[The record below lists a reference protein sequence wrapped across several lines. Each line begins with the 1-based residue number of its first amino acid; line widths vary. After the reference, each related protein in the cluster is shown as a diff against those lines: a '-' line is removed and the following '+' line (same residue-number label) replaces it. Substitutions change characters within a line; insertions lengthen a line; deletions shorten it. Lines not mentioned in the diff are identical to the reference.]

1 MSLTISKKERRKI
14 MKTRQISNDDGTMTI
29 VNINYYYTATSKCTP
44 MSLGNQKSWCYFNN
58 APPKININS

>member
-1 MSLTISKKERRKI
+1 

>member
-1 MSLTISKKERRKI
+1 
-14 MKTRQISNDDGTMTI
+14 MKTRQISI
-29 VNINYYYTATSKCTP
+29 VNINYSYLATSKCKS